1 MRGLKELNTDSIKE
15 FYKAVLTLKNE
26 EECSAFFSDVCT
38 IKELIVIA
46 QRLEVAKLLVQDK
59 SYVEISAESGA
70 SSATIS
76 RVNRSLSY
84 GTGGYTMILDR
95 FNKGKKK

>member
-1 MRGLKELNTDSIKE
+1 MKKQNQCDFTK
-15 FYKAVLTLKNE
+15 FYQAVLTLKNE